1 MKYILFCFGM
11 KYYALIICWKI
22 ANVKIWPSLH
32 EIKQSWWMLTRTKTS
47 NILNFFK
54 KMKIFS
60 WLSFNFDVF
69 FTGWLFNFCRQVL
82 VWPRK
87 SCMST
92 CISNKNLFFI
102 FQLVT
107 SGKVLNYG
115 IFGMKGSNCCEVRGF
130 CGYFHRKQNNMTYSH
145 PQVSYRGVT

>member
-92 CISNKNLFFI
+92 CISNKNLFFNYFSI
-102 FQLVT
+102 GYKWQSSQLRDFWNEKYLIV
-107 SGKVLNYG
+107 VMYG
-115 IFGMKGSNCCEVRGF
+115 DFVATFIENKITRPTLF
-130 CGYFHRKQNNMTYSH
+130 T
-145 PQVSYRGVT
+145 